1 MYRSGIGGLSDLR
14 EGGGGGVGGN
24 KSCRSLPWSCRPL
37 PRSLMS
43 RDCQKRTDGPAFTTR
58 SDFSLFGLLTHSFS
72 RVDSELARS
81 SGLVKTLPK
90 ESVHS
95 LPPSLPP
102 SDWPFAFGLWRARH
116 SLPRLQLACVHKE
129 RTDGRRAA
137 NEGPLLPTKPS
148 STSSSFACSSHC
160 TRVISSALSFSLSLC
175 LTN

>member
-95 LPPSLPP
+95 LPPSLRPIGLSP
-102 SDWPFAFGLWRARH
+102 LAFGGHGTH
-116 SLPRLQLACVHKE
+116 SRDSNSHVYTKKE
-129 RTDGRRAA
+129 RTDAVPRTKGLYCPRSPPPPPPPSRAPRIA
-137 NEGPLLPTKPS
+137 H
-148 STSSSFACSSHC
+148 A
-160 TRVISSALSFSLSLC
+160 
-175 LTN
+175 